1 MILARDESE
10 WLVDV
15 RNIVNEIVLILGNYV
30 FHLELITFKHFFL
43 LLVFS
48 LFCSFETN
56 DLIVR
61 KPISIKSKLFV
72 YNNGLFN
79 VVV

>member
-30 FHLELITFKHFFL
+30 FHLKLITFKHFFL
-43 LLVFS
+43 LFS
-48 LFCSFETN
+48 LFCSFETD